1 MYSLEGKRLESI
13 EDLTTFCLLEGY
25 RMNDISSLENKT
37 LKHNDSTSQL
47 SVRSMTMVKKEI
59 GADLKSEV
67 KKTSFV
73 ISPEVLLPG
82 VIENKNKN
90 LTAIRSSL
98 QEISD

>member
-1 MYSLEGKRLESI
+1 
-13 EDLTTFCLLEGY
+13 
-25 RMNDISSLENKT
+25 
-37 LKHNDSTSQL
+37 
-47 SVRSMTMVKKEI
+47 MTMVKKDI

-90 LTAIRSSL
+90 LNDIRQSL
-98 QEISD
+98 